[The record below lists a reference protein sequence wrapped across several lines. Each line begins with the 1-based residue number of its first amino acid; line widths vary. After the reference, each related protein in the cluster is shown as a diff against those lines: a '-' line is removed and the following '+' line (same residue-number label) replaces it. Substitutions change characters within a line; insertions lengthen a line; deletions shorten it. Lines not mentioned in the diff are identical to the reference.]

1 MRKTVRLSALITAV
15 LFAVVFTL
23 AGCGAKSADTGAKAG
38 NTTAVDTAKAGT
50 STAPAAP
57 EKKIKVGYISKMLT
71 HPWFI
76 QESMGLEKK
85 AKELGADYV
94 AVDANLKDEQC
105 LAAVDNLIAQK
116 IDALAI
122 CATNQGMG
130 SVIAKKCREA
140 GIALCTIDD
149 NMVDDQGKPIPH
161 VGMPTKEVGIVG
173 GEALG
178 KMASDRGF
186 FKDGNVVKV
195 LQIDVPT
202 VSVFKPRLEGYKEGL
217 QKACPQLKDSDFIVQ
232 GSKDGMIDDDLKV
245 ASSII
250 NANPNVTH
258 WIITGG
264 NDDCALGPMKILQ
277 ENKFNMDNTLAC
289 GLGGY
294 ELSLEEFK
302 KGNKNYA
309 CIVLQP
315 DVEGEKAMQMLYD
328 NVVSKKEMPEMT
340 LVGGQ
345 IATVDNYLDFFPG
358 GKLKVDASK

>member
-1 MRKTVRLSALITAV
+1 MRKTKRLISMVVAV
-15 LFAVVFTL
+15 MFTLAFVL
-23 AGCGAKSADTGAKAG
+23 AGCGAKPVETGTKAEATAKQETSADTAK
-38 NTTAVDTAKAGT
+38 
-50 STAPAAP
+50 
-57 EKKIKVGYISKMLT
+57 KKVKIGYISKMLT

-85 AKELGADYV
+85 AKELGAEYV
-94 AVDANLKDEQC
+94 AIDANLKDEQC

-122 CATNQGMG
+122 CATNQGLG
-130 SVIAKKCREA
+130 PVIAKKAKEA

-149 NMVDDQGKPIPH
+149 NMVDDENKPIPH

-178 KMASDRGF
+178 KMANDRGF
-186 FKDGNVVKV
+186 FKEGNVVKV
-195 LQIDVPT
+195 MQIDVPT

-217 QKACPQLKDSDFIVQ
+217 MKTCPQLKEEDFIVQ
-232 GSKDGMIDDDLKV
+232 GSKDGMFDDDLKV
-245 ASSII
+245 ATSII
-250 NANPNVTH
+250 NANPEVTH
-258 WIITGG
+258 WIITGA
-264 NDDCALGPMKILQ
+264 NDDCALAPMKILQ

-315 DVEGEKAMQMLYD
+315 DVEGEKAAQMLYD
-328 NVVSKKEMPEMT
+328 YVVSKKEMPEMT
-340 LVGGQ
+340 LVGGKV
-345 IATVDNYLDFFPG
+345 ATADNYLEFFPG
-358 GKLKVDASK
+358 GKLKVDAGK